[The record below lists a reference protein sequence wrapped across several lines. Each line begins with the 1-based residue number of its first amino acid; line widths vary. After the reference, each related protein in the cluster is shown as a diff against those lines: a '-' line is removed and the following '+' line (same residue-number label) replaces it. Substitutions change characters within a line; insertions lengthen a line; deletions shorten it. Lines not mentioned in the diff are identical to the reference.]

1 MFIHVPYVTMVC
13 EALTQVGSD
22 HEKVSMDKVRRLYFI
37 KHHLFKKA
45 NRKDF
50 VRVVSDVCGLHAQAA
65 RSPYLALWSRV
76 EGFEDQLLDKAL
88 FEDKSLVKTWVMRG
102 TLHIIPSEE
111 LPFYNRSLRRMWFE
125 HHGRFMKAP
134 EWPSLERRRTQIYP
148 RILQALTQKPLR
160 RKDLGDKVRFLLK
173 DDSLPYERLFSGW
186 GGILKET
193 AYEGLTVH
201 AEPCERESCIAKLSQ
216 WLPRIELGSVSEE
229 EAQKRLLIN
238 YLRGYGPA
246 TQQDFS
252 LWSGMMAGDAKRAI
266 ENASSMTEQIE
277 VEGAKGRFWILKGDV
292 KASASI
298 DSDEPAPA
306 RLLPKFD
313 SILLGH
319 KDRTR
324 IIKEQ
329 HKKLVFKP
337 KVGDIAATVLING
350 QIAGTWR
357 HTRKKHALAVSVK
370 PFGRIAQD
378 DMAEVKQQ
386 ASELSQ
392 YMGAEELNFQV
403 ES

>member
-1 MFIHVPYVTMVC
+1 
-13 EALTQVGSD
+13 
-22 HEKVSMDKVRRLYFI
+22 MDKVRRLYLI

-45 NRKDF
+45 SKKDL
-50 VRVVSDVCGLHAQAA
+50 VKVVSDICGLHAQAA
-65 RSPYLALWSRV
+65 KSPYLALWSRV

-102 TLHIIPSEE
+102 TLHIIPAEE
-111 LPFYNRSLRRMWFE
+111 LPVYNRSLRRMWFE
-125 HHGRFMKAP
+125 HHGRFMRAP
-134 EWPSLERRRTQIYP
+134 EWPTIEQRRSQIYP
-148 RILQALTQKPLR
+148 KILQALTQKPLK
-160 RKDLGDKVRFLLK
+160 RKDLGDKVRSMLK
-173 DDSLPYERLFSGW
+173 DKSLPYERLFSGW

-201 AEPCERESCIAKLSQ
+201 AEPCERESCFSNLRW
-216 WLPRIELGSVSEE
+216 WLPRIKLDSISEE
-229 EAQKRLLIN
+229 EAQKRLFIK

-252 LWSGMMAGDAKRAI
+252 LWSGSMAGDAKRAI
-266 ENASSMTEQIE
+266 ENASSMIEQIE
-277 VEGAKGRFWILKGDV
+277 VEGAKGKFWLLKDDMKV
-292 KASASI
+292 L
-298 DSDEPAPA
+298 DSTDLAEPAPV

-319 KDRTR
+319 RDRSR

-329 HKKLVFKP
+329 HKRLVFKP
-337 KVGDIAATVLING
+337 KVGDIAATVVIDG

-357 HTRKKHALAVSVK
+357 HTRKRRTLAVAIR
-370 PFGRIAQD
+370 PFGNIARD

-386 ASELSQ
+386 ASELGQ
-392 YMGAEELNFQV
+392 YMGAEELDFSV

>member
-1 MFIHVPYVTMVC
+1 
-13 EALTQVGSD
+13 
-22 HEKVSMDKVRRLYFI
+22 MDKVRRLYLI
-37 KHHLFKKA
+37 RHHLFKKSS
-45 NRKDF
+45 RKDL
-50 VRVVSDVCGLHAQAA
+50 VKVVGDVCGLHAQAA

-88 FEDKSLVKTWVMRG
+88 FEDRSLVKTWVMRG
-102 TLHIIPSEE
+102 TLHMVPSSE
-111 LPFYNRSLRRMWFE
+111 LPVYNRSLRRMWFE

-134 EWPSLERRRTQIYP
+134 EWSSIEQRRNQIYP
-148 RILQALTQKPLR
+148 KILQALDQKTLK
-160 RKDLGDKVRFLLK
+160 RKDLGDKVRSLLK
-173 DDSLPYERLFSGW
+173 DESFPYERLFSGW

-201 AEPCERESCIAKLSQ
+201 AEPCDRESCFAKLSQ
-216 WLPRIELGSVSEE
+216 WLPRIELSSVSEE
-229 EAQKRLLIN
+229 EAQKRLLIK

-252 LWSGMMAGDAKRAI
+252 LWSGLMAGDAKRAI
-266 ENASSMTEQIE
+266 ESASSMIVQIE
-277 VEGAKGRFWILKGDV
+277 VEGAKAQFWILEEDM
-292 KASASI
+292 KALDSI
-298 DSDEPAPA
+298 DSAESAPA

-319 KDRTR
+319 KDRSR
-324 IIKEQ
+324 IVKDH
-329 HKKLVFKP
+329 HKKLVFRSMA
-337 KVGDIAATVLING
+337 GDIAATVLING

-357 HTRKKHALAVSVK
+357 HTRKRYTLAVSIK
-370 PFGRIAQD
+370 PFGKIAQD

-392 YMGAEELNFQV
+392 YMNAEKLDFSI